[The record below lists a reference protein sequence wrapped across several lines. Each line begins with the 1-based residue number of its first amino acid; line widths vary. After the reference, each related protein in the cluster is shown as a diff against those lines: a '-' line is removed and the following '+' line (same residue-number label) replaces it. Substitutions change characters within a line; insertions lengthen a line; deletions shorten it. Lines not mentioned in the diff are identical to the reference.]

1 MRAQDQE
8 PAPTDH
14 IVYAGDRVTIGA
26 FRCPVGHP
34 RFHDSGPAQGDIFV
48 FPRTRVIIQHVGARA
63 FGADPRTVT
72 LYNKGQLYRRDAVS
86 PDGDRCDW
94 FRVERSLVLETVREL
109 DPRAEDR
116 PERPFRFSH
125 GPSDAAIYLAQREL
139 FQRVASG
146 VPTNPLEVEEAVVDL
161 LARVLRHAYRAWQRV
176 APPDTAAPRAD
187 VEIVERARLALAKH
201 YDEPL
206 SLAAIAAACGV
217 SHFRLCRAFRKR
229 TGTTLHAYRE
239 QLRLRTALEALASP
253 CADLTDLAL
262 SLGYSSHS
270 HFSANFRA
278 AFGMTPS
285 AARRRATLKTLEKS
299 PHLG

>member
-1 MRAQDQE
+1 VQE
-8 PAPTDH
+8 HSPAPIDR
-14 IVYAGDRVTIGA
+14 IIYAGARVTIGA
-26 FRCPVGHP
+26 FRCPVTHP

-48 FPRTRVIIQHVGARA
+48 FPRTRVTIQHTGACS
-63 FGADPRTVT
+63 FTADPHTVT
-72 LYNKGQLYRRDAVS
+72 LYNKGQRYRRDAVS

-109 DPRAEDR
+109 DSRAEDCS
-116 PERPFRFSH
+116 ERPFRFTH
-125 GPSDAAIYLAQREL
+125 GPSDAVTYLAQREL
-139 FQRVASG
+139 FQRLASG
-146 VPTNPLEVEEAVVDL
+146 VPADSLEVEEAVVDL
-161 LARVLRHAYRAWQRV
+161 LARVLRQTYRALEGV
-176 APPDTAAPRAD
+176 APPDADAPLAEA
-187 VEIVERARLALAKH
+187 EIVERARLALAKH
-201 YDEPL
+201 YDEAI

-253 CADLTDLAL
+253 RADLTDLAL

-285 AARRRATLKTLEKS
+285 DARHRATLKALERI